1 MQLNTGYNYLRYY
14 DLTLATLHWTP
25 FNIIISTEGWNIEVI
40 VSEII
45 VDTPGVS
52 WASEVEV
59 PIVVVVAY
67 LVILHPYRPGNVEPA
82 MGKDVKDK
90 SDQI

>member
-1 MQLNTGYNYLRYY
+1 MTWHLPHFTEHR
-14 DLTLATLHWTP
+14 LTLSSP
-25 FNIIISTEGWNIEVI
+25 QKGWNIEVI
-40 VSEII
+40 ISEII

-67 LVILHPYRPGNVEPA
+67 LVILHPYCPGNVEPA
-82 MGKDVKDK
+82 MGNILKLNLIK
-90 SDQI
+90 SNHK